1 MASLFPLRFSW
12 TFWSHK
18 RTPPNGVSAS
28 SSFPSLYLLFLV
40 FSTSL
45 MEDGSGNF
53 RPYSSGLRC
62 SSSAK
67 WEDSGSSTH
76 VSSQCWISSPFCW
89 RITDPH
95 HRTSVRP
102 TAWWVFWIYIY
113 CEVMTR
119 VSSVKILLLYRQ
131 KRKKNF
137 SLWGLLS
144 GQLPCNTSVL
154 AVVLAYSGSP
164 YLSQQ
169 RPCVGNIE
177 PWMWSSS
184 CLPAT

>member
-1 MASLFPLRFSW
+1 MEWSAVRVMASVFPLRFSW

-18 RTPPNGVSAS
+18 RTPPNGVSAG

-67 WEDSGSSTH
+67 REDPGSSTQ

-95 HRTSVRP
+95 HSTSVRP
-102 TAWWVFWIYIY
+102 TAWWVFWFTYI
-113 CEVMTR
+113 
-119 VSSVKILLLYRQ
+119 VKRWPQSAQLYRQ
-131 KRKKNF
+131 KRKT
-137 SLWGLLS
+137 S
-144 GQLPCNTSVL
+144 PCG
-154 AVVLAYSGSP
+154 AYS
-164 YLSQQ
+164 LANFRVTLQ
-169 RPCVGNIE
+169 C
-177 PWMWSSS
+177 
-184 CLPAT
+184 